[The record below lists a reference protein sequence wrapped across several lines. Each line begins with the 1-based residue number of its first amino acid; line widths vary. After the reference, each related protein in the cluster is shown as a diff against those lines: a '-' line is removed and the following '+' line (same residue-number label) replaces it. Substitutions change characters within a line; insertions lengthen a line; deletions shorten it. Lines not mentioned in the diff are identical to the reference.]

1 MSLPKSK
8 TNMLLKKWYTLLLL
22 GFMGACTPD
31 ADLELPMVQLFSPQQ
46 NQIYTN
52 TQPLY
57 VSLSCTDDVSLYD
70 YKIAIGTPDTTL
82 TEPWDTLISKTIN
95 GQSTQ
100 IDWQI
105 DMPNNLQNATY
116 YLSTFCTDRIDQISD
131 TSKVSFRLVNKN
143 DTIAPTVNISSPNIS
158 NTVNVFSGGTL
169 ILIGTAT
176 DNVGLLDMKVY
187 FQSADIPFQYP
198 NHTPMRY
205 VKLNNQS
212 VHQITEIINIP
223 QQEGFYLLHFVLRDA
238 VNNITTVPIVLKV
251 L

>member
-1 MSLPKSK
+1 
-8 TNMLLKKWYTLLLL
+8 MLLKKWYATLLL
-22 GFMGACTPD
+22 GFMGACTSD
-31 ADLELPMVQLFSPQQ
+31 SDLELPILQLFSPQQ
-46 NQIYTN
+46 DQIYT
-52 TQPLY
+52 TDQPFI

-82 TEPWDTLISKTIN
+82 TQPWDTLISKTIN
-95 GQSTQ
+95 GQNAQ

-105 DMPNNLQNATY
+105 EMPNNLQNATY
-116 YLSTFCTDRIDQISD
+116 HLDAFCTDRIDQISD
-131 TSKVSFRLVNKN
+131 TSRVSFRLANKN
-143 DTIAPTVNISSPNIS
+143 DTIAPTVSISSPNIS

-187 FQSADIPFQYP
+187 FQSADVPFQYP